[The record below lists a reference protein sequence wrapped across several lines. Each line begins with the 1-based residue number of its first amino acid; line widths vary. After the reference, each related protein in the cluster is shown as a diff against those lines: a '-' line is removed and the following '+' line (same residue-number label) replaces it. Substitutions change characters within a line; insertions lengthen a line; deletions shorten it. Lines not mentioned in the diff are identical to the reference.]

1 MLVELQ
7 CKEIVKWTRR
17 RRQVHLKKR
26 AFWLILTCST
36 VGSFTSTK
44 IFVNHASFCIINAV
58 LTLVTICLNSITA
71 LAYWKSTEL
80 KKKTPLFLIM
90 VLSLNDLAIGVICGP
105 LYVAVFARELLL
117 AKSTCFLNE
126 IRTVVHLIIGG
137 CSLKTLITMNFE
149 RYFAIVHP
157 IFHRTKVT
165 KGRLLKCSIVLWL
178 FTTALVVAFVFYP
191 FDVLVKFLTVEM
203 LLIMAALVYIYSRIY
218 FTSGRSFEN
227 FRRTNR
233 RNSSP
238 QNQGTQ
244 SERKQNLRNKRLVKS
259 CFIVVMC
266 YCTCFLPFAILNV
279 SFIKS
284 NRGKLISPWLLT
296 LNLSNATFNSLI
308 FFWSNKLLRRE
319 AKRVLKQMLC

>member
-90 VLSLNDLAIGVICGP
+90 GLS
-105 LYVAVFARELLL
+105 
-117 AKSTCFLNE
+117 
-126 IRTVVHLIIGG
+126 
-137 CSLKTLITMNFE
+137 
-149 RYFAIVHP
+149 
-157 IFHRTKVT
+157 KVT